1 MAVLRRRVPTILQ
14 QEAAECGVACL
25 AMVLAYQGSW
35 RRLEALRELCG
46 VSRDGTKASNLVKAA
61 RQLGLVA
68 KGLKREPEQL
78 AALPAPFI
86 VFWNFNHFIVVE
98 AVSEKLAKGVRV
110 VDPATGPRTLTAAEF
125 DGGFT
130 GVVLAFETGP
140 DFKPA
145 GSRPNVARLMLDRL
159 RGYRPVLAVTVLAGL
174 LILIPGVLGANLTS
188 LFVDQVVA
196 SRRASWLLPVLG
208 TMIVLALLRAAL
220 TLLQQRVLARAQ
232 AAFVMQ
238 GSIRL
243 MQTVLHLPL
252 AYFAQRYPGDIAN
265 RFTMGDRLGAIVL
278 GGLASAA
285 LSLITVAGYGVA
297 LVFMDRVL
305 AAIALGFAALALAL
319 LALSAGAI
327 EEANRRNVADDGRLR
342 AATIQGLSMV
352 EEFRAAGMETR
363 FTARWSGFQARVI
376 DAEQAAGRLTSLL
389 SSGAGLV
396 LALGSVAVLAAGA
409 IRVLD
414 GSLGLGRL
422 LAFQL
427 LAAGLT
433 APLMLLV
440 AVGGQVQNV
449 RGLVERLDDMEGAAT
464 APPAVFAEPREA
476 RPGLALDD
484 VAFGYTPLDAPL
496 IEGLCLHVPPGSRVA
511 LVGGTGSGKSTIGRL
526 MIGLLPPRAG
536 QVSLDGVALPAWD
549 ALRLRPQIGYVDQT
563 VGLFEGTVGDNVTLW
578 DRSLPEARLVLA
590 AQDAAVH
597 DTILRRPG
605 GYGAM
610 LNENGRN
617 FSGGERQR
625 LAIAR
630 ALAQSPRLLVL
641 DEATSALD
649 TLAEQEVMEA
659 VRRRGCACVVIAHRL
674 SAIRDSDEIIVL
686 DRGAIVE
693 RGRHEALMARGG
705 LYRMLVE
712 H

>member
-1 MAVLRRRVPTILQ
+1 VP
-14 QEAAECGVACL
+14 
-25 AMVLAYQGSW
+25 
-35 RRLEALRELCG
+35 
-46 VSRDGTKASNLVKAA
+46 
-61 RQLGLVA
+61 
-68 KGLKREPEQL
+68 
-78 AALPAPFI
+78 
-86 VFWNFNHFIVVE
+86 
-98 AVSEKLAKGVRV
+98 
-110 VDPATGPRTLTAAEF
+110 
-125 DGGFT
+125 
-130 GVVLAFETGP
+130 
-140 DFKPA
+140 
-145 GSRPNVARLMLDRL
+145 
-159 RGYRPVLAVTVLAGL
+159 
-174 LILIPGVLGANLTS
+174 
-188 LFVDQVVA
+188 
-196 SRRASWLLPVLG
+196 
-208 TMIVLALLRAAL
+208 
-220 TLLQQRVLARAQ
+220 
-232 AAFVMQ
+232 
-238 GSIRL
+238 
-243 MQTVLHLPL
+243 
-252 AYFAQRYPGDIAN
+252 
-265 RFTMGDRLGAIVL
+265 
-278 GGLASAA
+278 
-285 LSLITVAGYGVA
+285 
-297 LVFMDRVL
+297 
-305 AAIALGFAALALAL
+305 
-319 LALSAGAI
+319 
-327 EEANRRNVADDGRLR
+327 
-342 AATIQGLSMV
+342 
-352 EEFRAAGMETR
+352 
-363 FTARWSGFQARVI
+363 
-376 DAEQAAGRLTSLL
+376 
-389 SSGAGLV
+389 
-396 LALGSVAVLAAGA
+396 
-409 IRVLD
+409 
-414 GSLGLGRL
+414 
-422 LAFQL
+422 
-427 LAAGLT
+427 
-433 APLMLLV
+433 
-440 AVGGQVQNV
+440 
-449 RGLVERLDDMEGAAT
+449 
-464 APPAVFAEPREA
+464 AEPREA

-536 QVSLDGVALPAWD
+536 VVSLDGVALPAWD
-549 ALRLRPQIGYVDQT
+549 TVRLRPQIGYVDQT